1 MRTAVTHENTTSL
14 GFNLMS
20 EIDRAECYNP
30 ILTGEPKAVVPKEVV
45 PKAVVPRHK
54 EVAGYYESKDGRSC

>member
-1 MRTAVTHENTTSL
+1 M

-54 EVAGYYESKDGRSC
+54 EVAEYYESKDGRSC